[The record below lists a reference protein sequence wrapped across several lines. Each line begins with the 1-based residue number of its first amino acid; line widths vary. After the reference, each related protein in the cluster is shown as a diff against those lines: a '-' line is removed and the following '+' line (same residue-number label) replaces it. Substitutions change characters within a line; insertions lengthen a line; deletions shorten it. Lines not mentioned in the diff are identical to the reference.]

1 MRQKNSESQAR
12 SHKIL
17 KALVLISCISVPITL
32 LKHFNSSQIIH
43 FVFGRR
49 PCNTS
54 GIPSIDAEDF
64 CVFPSQST
72 PKVFAFLPDLKLLD
86 WPEDPV
92 AAHPA
97 GRQNLEGEFLPL
109 PPAYEPVMSDAQRKL
124 TRRLLHK
131 FSEIMFANGLG
142 DRFMLYGGTLL
153 GSYRHHDLIPWDDDA
168 DVLVDVSIR
177 DKVRNLLFKLR
188 PTTMFTPA
196 NPGTNFMDRSLKTL
210 RKNWM

>member
-1 MRQKNSESQAR
+1 
-12 SHKIL
+12 
-17 KALVLISCISVPITL
+17 
-32 LKHFNSSQIIH
+32 
-43 FVFGRR
+43 
-49 PCNTS
+49 
-54 GIPSIDAEDF
+54 
-64 CVFPSQST
+64 
-72 PKVFAFLPDLKLLD
+72 
-86 WPEDPV
+86 
-92 AAHPA
+92 
-97 GRQNLEGEFLPL
+97 
-109 PPAYEPVMSDAQRKL
+109 MSDAQRKL

-153 GSYRHHDLIPWDDDA
+153 GSYRHHDFIPWDDDA

-177 DKVRNLLFKLR
+177 DEVRNLLFKLR